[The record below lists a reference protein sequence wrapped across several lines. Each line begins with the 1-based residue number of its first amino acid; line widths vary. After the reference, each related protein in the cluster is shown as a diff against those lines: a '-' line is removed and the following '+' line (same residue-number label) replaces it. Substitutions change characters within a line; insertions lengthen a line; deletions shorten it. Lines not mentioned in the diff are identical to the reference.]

1 MSGRPS
7 GRSLIFS
14 PIGHHPDRPSM
25 SAARARRQRAQR
37 THHKVVPPPVGWK
50 RDSFPRRAI
59 RHANEPL
66 IGIVVVRL
74 PRQNPKSLYHR
85 AEEVGFEPTVALR
98 PQRFSR
104 PSDSSALALLQ
115 VHFRDSEAPPV
126 LDSVQR
132 LKGFDGDTKR
142 Q

>member
-25 SAARARRQRAQR
+25 SAARARRHRAQR
-37 THHKVVPPPVGWK
+37 THHKVLPPTVGLE
-50 RDSFPRRAI
+50 SFPRRAI

-74 PRQNPKSLYHR
+74 PARIRRAANTR

-115 VHFRDSEAPPV
+115 VHFCVSEPAQSPF
-126 LDSVQR
+126 LSS
-132 LKGFDGDTKR
+132 
-142 Q
+142 